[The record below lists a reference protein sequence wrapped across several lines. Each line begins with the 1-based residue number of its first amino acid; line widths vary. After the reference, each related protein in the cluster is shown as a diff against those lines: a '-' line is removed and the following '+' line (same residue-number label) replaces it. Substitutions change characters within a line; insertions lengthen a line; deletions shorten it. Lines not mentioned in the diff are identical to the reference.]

1 MQQPANPLPAM
12 PEDWQKCLA
21 IVAHPD
27 DLEYGGASAVAKW
40 TAQGKQVVYLMV
52 SSGEAG
58 IDGMPPAEVGPLRAE
73 EEINA
78 AAVVGVDTVEF
89 LGYPDGIIEY
99 GLPLRRDLS
108 QAIRRH
114 RPDVI
119 LTLSHRLTFASGHL
133 NMADH
138 RHVGLAVFDAARD
151 AGNRWIFPELLA
163 EGDNGEANGTEA
175 PEPWNGVRFVAVL
188 GVGEDA
194 SHGIDVTGYWEQGLD
209 SLRQHRAYLENLGEA
224 AANTF
229 DLLTAHARQS
239 GQSLGCEYALLAELV
254 LINEP
259 WG

>member
-1 MQQPANPLPAM
+1 MQQPVNPLPAV

-21 IVAHPD
+21 IAAHPD
-27 DLEYGGASAVAKW
+27 DLEYGGASAVARW
-40 TAQGKQVVYLMV
+40 TAQGKQVIYLMV
-52 SSGEAG
+52 SRGEAG
-58 IDGMPPAEVGPLRAE
+58 IDSMPPAEVGPLRTRE
-73 EEINA
+73 EVNA

-89 LGYPDGIIEY
+89 LDYPDGIIEY

-108 QAIRRH
+108 RAIRRH

-163 EGDNGEANGTEA
+163 ERDA

-188 GVGEDA
+188 GGDDGA
-194 SHGIDVTGYWEQGLD
+194 THGIDVSGHWETGMD
-209 SLRQHRAYLENLGEA
+209 SLRQHQAYLENLGPA

-229 DLLTAHARQS
+229 DFLTTHARQS
-239 GQSLGCEYALLAELV
+239 GQSQGCQYAVLAELV